1 MTGETLEDNLSY
13 SSKLTSLSIKC
24 SSLNDKGLQKLLKI
38 CQKSLNHLDVSGCN
52 ISDRGI
58 LQTFYSC
65 ENSLKSFSFGPT
77 SAEIDCVSL
86 VEYTGK
92 CKINDLDCSY
102 CYNLADI
109 GLHQLLRI
117 CGENLTSLDLT
128 FTKISGE
135 IKSFIIPN
143 LVKLDCSMCRNLTD
157 EGLSFLI
164 SKCSQTINHL
174 YITNTKIS
182 DNFWSSFKCRLPY
195 ISILNLHQCKSFTDI
210 GLLHVIY
217 ICGETLKYL
226 NIGYTRVS
234 GDIHARNGVLSSIQ
248 TLDCVGCSKLTDSG
262 LINLVQV
269 CSRRIRK
276 LNIGEHGGRISEK
289 CLQQLENMNLNL
301 LIIKNCCG

>member
-1 MTGETLEDNLSY
+1 MTGETLEENLSY
-13 SSKLTSLSIKC
+13 SSKLRSLSIKC

-38 CQKSLNHLDVSGCN
+38 CKNNLNHLNVSGCN
-52 ISDRGI
+52 ISDSGI
-58 LQTFYSC
+58 LHTFYSC
-65 ENSLKSFSFGPT
+65 ENLKSFSFGPT

-86 VEYTGK
+86 VQYTGK

-128 FTKISGE
+128 FTKICGE
-135 IKSFIIPN
+135 IKSIIIPN
-143 LVKLDCSMCRNLTD
+143 LVKLNCSMCRNLTD
-157 EGLSFLI
+157 EGLSCLI
-164 SKCSQTINHL
+164 SKCSQTLNHL
-174 YITNTKIS
+174 YITHTKIS
-182 DNFWSSFKCRLPY
+182 DNFWSSFKCRLPC

-210 GLLHVIY
+210 GLLHVFN

-226 NIGYTRVS
+226 NIGYTMVS
-234 GDIHARNGVLSSIQ
+234 GDIKARNEVLSSIQ
-248 TLDCVGCSKLTDSG
+248 TLDCVGCSKLADSG

-269 CSRRIRK
+269 CSRRMK
-276 LNIGEHGGRISEK
+276 NLNIGEHGGRISEK